1 MPKETRASVSI
12 PVLRKSNAI
21 SPRPSPEIIS
31 LVERAYKAF
40 HSKLE
45 NSRFRALALDYDGTC
60 ISSNDRRSH
69 PPAALVDV
77 AIKLLQHG
85 VPVCFASGRG
95 SSMFDPLRDLL
106 PKHLWSATIVATHN
120 GALIQSL
127 DSAYLDEEGTLIENQ
142 TSQHFLRTFERA
154 GLSLLADVHLHAQQ
168 YSILPKHTTR
178 VDFLW
183 RAVQELCQ
191 ASEIN
196 VEVRSTGH
204 SVDVVPSKHDKAI
217 VLKYLHE
224 RHNILPEEV
233 LCIGDQGRWPGND
246 LSSWQRIMVLPSVN
260 HRQT

>member
-1 MPKETRASVSI
+1 MMGHVS
-12 PVLRKSNAI
+12 
-21 SPRPSPEIIS
+21 RPTI
-31 LVERAYKAF
+31 VVR
-40 HSKLE
+40 
-45 NSRFRALALDYDGTC
+45 
-60 ISSNDRRSH
+60 H

-246 LSSWQRIMVLPSVN
+246 FKFLATDYGLTVGEPSADLRTCWNLAPFGTTGHNATVYYLSRLTPIEGHSFTFTPEPLV
-260 HRQT
+260 